1 MAHRILSL
9 ALTLSAGLAFAQ
21 KDATCQYGDFLFHP
35 SEAGMEICGY
45 TGADTDVILPEYV
58 EDGSGRNAVV
68 SIGEEA
74 FYGSRFETVVIP
86 SSIRKIG
93 PLAFCNSRNLRRVV
107 LPPTLQTVCNDAFAL
122 CRSLRAVVFPD
133 SVAGIPW
140 MVLGEARNVET
151 VVLGRGVRSIGPGF
165 LTGDYSVKEIYIMS
179 PEPPELVSADS
190 ECGRFGPFH
199 QMSMPD
205 VYVPAESLGMYAARA
220 ADRHSMHC
228 DWESQGSWDY
238 FHRYKPIPDLFTVM
252 YDTEL
257 TVSPETPV
265 AIGYETVNYAGV
277 GVYAEEW
284 TSSDATVA
292 TVSDGIVTGH
302 ADGSA
307 TVSLSVRT
315 DSGVYRSKPCVVT
328 VEGASP
334 LKKRRSSAGIP
345 ETGAEGEDET
355 VYTLDGVKVGSSRDN
370 LEPGCYIVKKGSS
383 CRKIV
388 IQ

>member
-9 ALTLSAGLAFAQ
+9 ALTLWAGLALAQ
-21 KDATCQYGDFLFHP
+21 YGATCQYGDFLFHK
-35 SEAGMEICGY
+35 SGAGMEICGY

-86 SSIRKIG
+86 ASIRKIG

-133 SVAGIPW
+133 SVADMPW

-205 VYVPAESLGMYAARA
+205 VYVPAESLGMYAARP

-238 FHRYKPIPDLFTVM
+238 FYRYKPIPDLFTVM

-257 TVSPETPV
+257 TVSPEIPV
-265 AIGYETVNYAGV
+265 AIDYETVNYAGV
-277 GVYAEEW
+277 GVYSEEW

-292 TVSDGIVTGH
+292 TVSDGLVTGH
-302 ADGSA
+302 ANGSA

-315 DSGVYRSKPCVVT
+315 DSGVYHSKPCVVT

-345 ETGAEGEDET
+345 EIGAEGEDET
-355 VYTLDGVKVGSSRDN
+355 VYTLDGVKVGSSCDN
-370 LEPGCYIVKKGSS
+370 LEPGCYMVKKGSS

-388 IQ
+388 VI